1 MLNGSKGKHKQRD
14 KANRDDGRSL
24 PLAHTPRRG
33 LKGLKGWDFAASLES
48 VRKSIGC
55 KLRPMLM
62 DVESLK
68 KEAGI
73 AACAY
78 VHGGMNVGLG
88 TGSTVK
94 YTILELGRRVTEE
107 GLDIVGVPTSI
118 ATRDLAMEVGITLA
132 PLDELSHLDVVIDG
146 TDEFDPSF
154 QLIKGGGAALLREK
168 IVAQS
173 ARRMV
178 VVADDRKQ
186 VSCLGAFPLPIE
198 VTSFSMG
205 TTKRAIEAC
214 LGCKATVRM
223 DGDEPLVTDNG
234 NHIIDARTGPS
245 IEDPETT
252 ERQLLNIAGVVQVG
266 LFNNM

>member
-1 MLNGSKGKHKQRD
+1 
-14 KANRDDGRSL
+14 
-24 PLAHTPRRG
+24 
-33 LKGLKGWDFAASLES
+33 
-48 VRKSIGC
+48 
-55 KLRPMLM
+55 M

-78 VHGGMNVGLG
+78 VRGGMNVGLG

-107 GLDIVGVPTSI
+107 GLEIVGVPTSI

-146 TDEFDPSF
+146 TDEFDTSF

-173 ARRMV
+173 ARSMV
-178 VVADDRKQ
+178 VVADGRKQ
-186 VSCLGAFPLPIE
+186 VSVLGAFPLPIE

-234 NHIIDARTGPS
+234 NHIIDAQTGPS
-245 IEDPETT
+245 IEDPEAT

-266 LFNNM
+266 LFNNMCDVVVLASSSGVTVLSKDD